1 LIAILIQKPEQPSPV
16 GAPGVRQGA
25 M

>member
-25 M
+25 T